1 MCCINFHLSVI
12 LTFNVVLTCSA
23 VLTSTLCRGDMD
35 FTKSKF
41 LCHNWELVISKM
53 VLFLVATPTSTLSVH
68 DLALYSMSDLPWQT
82 WGTRETWRTRD
93 TRGTGYTK
101 MAKRTRATAKRD
113 KTDLASSYLWRAAFT
128 ILAMFSLI
136 LVKDKILPRQFWRKP
151 LRGWF
156 EGWTR
161 RRESLASW
169 WWPLRWWSIL
179 VIIITIIIIISII
192 IIIIIVIINVAILF
206 VIIICRITFTQA
218 SSALGGR
225 AGSSWQSTCDSKCG
239 AKSKWLLNKKHF
251 VLRSC
256 GVWNVIE
263 ITFEQFF
270 LRNWSELI
278 CRSEGK
284 TPPQV

>member
-169 WWPLRWWSIL
+169 WWPLRWWSTAWSWHCCFVSL
-179 VIIITIIIIISII
+179 FTLRTFL
-192 IIIIIVIINVAILF
+192 IVSPSREIGFDSQVTLQ
-206 VIIICRITFTQA
+206 VFTTEHWQL
-218 SSALGGR
+218 SPGPLPQHKR
-225 AGSSWQSTCDSKCG
+225 AFPWDSKLSFTG
-239 AKSKWLLNKKHF
+239 DS
-251 VLRSC
+251 
-256 GVWNVIE
+256 
-263 ITFEQFF
+263 
-270 LRNWSELI
+270 
-278 CRSEGK
+278 
-284 TPPQV
+284 